1 MGIKEI
7 LAKNV
12 KLYRSR
18 LGYSQEEL
26 AGICNNLREN
36 DGLANRSFIS
46 DIENCRRN
54 ISLDKLELLAMA
66 LNVEPHQLLLTKSP
80 SERI

>member
-1 MGIKEI
+1 MDIKEI

-26 AGICNNLREN
+26 AGICNNLRED

-54 ISLDKLELLAMA
+54 IALDKVELLAMA
-66 LNVEPHQLLLTKSP
+66 LNVEPYQLFLTKAIG
-80 SERI
+80 EKI